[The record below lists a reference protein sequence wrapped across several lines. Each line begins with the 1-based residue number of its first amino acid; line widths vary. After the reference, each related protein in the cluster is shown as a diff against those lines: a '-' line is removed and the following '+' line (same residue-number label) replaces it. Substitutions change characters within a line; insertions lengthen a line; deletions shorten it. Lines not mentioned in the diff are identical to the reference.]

1 MSDRPAPPAAPKP
14 APSALSPMSAGD
26 TRRGF
31 LFALS
36 AYTIWG
42 ALPLYLKA
50 LEHVPVLEV
59 LAHRIVWSVP
69 VALAILFVLG
79 RTADLRA
86 AFRAP
91 RVIGMAAVTAA
102 LVSVNWGAYFWSI
115 QSGQAVEAA
124 LGYYINPLFSIL
136 LGALFLGERLSL
148 RQWLAVGLAAIAVA
162 VLTIEAGRLP
172 ILALTMTVTWGFY
185 ALFKRALPVG
195 PNQGFTLEVL
205 ILMPFALGL
214 AVWLHLQG
222 GLHFASAAAMDVAL
236 LLGCGVVTAVP
247 LMLYANG
254 AKGLTLSTIA
264 LMQYIAP
271 SFIFLIAVFVF
282 GEEMGL
288 GRLVAFPLIWAA
300 LVLYTSEVLRRR

>member
-1 MSDRPAPPAAPKP
+1 MSQRPA
-14 APSALSPMSAGD
+14 SALSPMSAGD

-36 AYTIWG
+36 AYLIWG

-50 LEHVPVLEV
+50 LDHVPVLEV

-69 VALAILFVLG
+69 VALAVLIALG

-91 RVIGMAAVTAA
+91 GVLGMALVTSA
-102 LVSVNWGAYFWSI
+102 LITVNWGAYVWSI

-124 LGYYINPLFSIL
+124 LGYYINPLFSIF
-136 LGALFLGERLSL
+136 LGAVFLGERLSA
-148 RQWLAVGLAAIAVA
+148 RQWGAVGLAALAVV
-162 VLTIEAGRLP
+162 VLTVEAGRLP
-172 ILALTMTVTWGFY
+172 LLALTMTVSWGFY

-195 PNQGFTLEVL
+195 PNQGFTLEVM
-205 ILMPFALGL
+205 ILTPFALG
-214 AVWLHLQG
+214 AMIWLQAQG
-222 GLHFASAAAMDVAL
+222 GLFTLQAGVWDIAL

-264 LMQYIAP
+264 IMQYIAP

-282 GEEMGL
+282 GEELGM

>member
-1 MSDRPAPPAAPKP
+1 MSVRPV
-14 APSALSPMSAGD
+14 SALSPMSDGD

-31 LFALS
+31 IFALT
-36 AYTIWG
+36 AYLLWG

-69 VALAILFVLG
+69 VALLVLIALG

-91 RVIGMAAVTAA
+91 RVLGMAMVTAA
-102 LVSVNWGAYFWSI
+102 LVSINWGVYFWSI

-136 LGALFLGERLSL
+136 LGAVFLRERLTM
-148 RQWLAVGLAAIAVA
+148 RQWLAVGLAAAAVA

-172 ILALTMTVTWGFY
+172 VVALTLTFSWGFY

-205 ILMPFALGL
+205 ILMPFALGVM
-214 AVWLHLQG
+214 VWMHGQG
-222 GLHFASAAAMDVAL
+222 ALYMPQAGALDLAL

-247 LMLYANG
+247 LMFYANG

-264 LMQYIAP
+264 IMQYITP
-271 SFIFLIAVFVF
+271 SFIFLIAIFVF
-282 GEEMGL
+282 GEPFEGA
-288 GRLVAFPLIWAA
+288 RLIAFPMIWAA
-300 LVLYTSEVLRRR
+300 LALYSTEMLRRRR